1 MQRDT
6 EESICSIQAQ
16 LYAQNAALRALARS
30 HPDPVDLLAAWREAL
45 TEAAGT
51 NPAVPAHAR
60 HSDYLSDQV
69 RVYTED
75 WTAELVELA
84 IPAPGSLPA

>member
-16 LYAQNAALRALARS
+16 VYAQHVVLRALVRT
-30 HPDPVDLLAAWREAL
+30 HPDPVALLAAWREAL

-51 NPAVPAHAR
+51 HPAVPAHAR
-60 HSDYLSDQV
+60 DSDYLADQV

-75 WTAELVELA
+75 WTAEMVELA
-84 IPAPGSLPA
+84 VPAPGSLPA